1 MNRFTKLAL
10 ALSGAT
16 LLATPLMAQDTG
28 AGVKIGTLT
37 CAVEGETNFIVGS
50 NATLNCTYEA
60 VGGGSPENYVG
71 TVREYGLDIGIT
83 DEATLVWGVLA
94 PSADVKT
101 GALEGSYS
109 GVTAGASFGAGLKA
123 NALVGGFDKSIA
135 LNPVSVE
142 GQTGVNLTLG
152 VSQLTLKSAG

>member
-10 ALSGAT
+10 ALTGAT
-16 LLATPLMAQDTG
+16 LLATPVMAQDNG
-28 AGVKIGTLT
+28 AGVKVGTLT

-50 NATLNCTYEA
+50 NATLSCTYEPA
-60 VGGGSPENYVG
+60 GGGNPAYYTG

-83 DEATLVWGVLA
+83 DEATLVWGVVA
-94 PSADVKT
+94 ASTDV
-101 GALEGSYS
+101 GPDALEGNYS

-123 NALVGGFDKSIA
+123 NALVGGFDKSIG

-152 VSQLTLKSAG
+152 VSRLSLQSAS